1 MIQRILFLFVFVL
14 IVTHSFGQKVTI
26 SGHVKDKNN
35 GEVLIGANIYEKG
48 TSFGSSTNAYGFY
61 SLTISSGKHTLIY
74 SYMGYQVRK
83 IKLNLTQDTTINM
96 ELAPRTKEIKEV
108 VVSAR
113 KDNENV
119 VSTDVSMEKL
129 NSRTIKEIPVLMGEA
144 DMIKSLQLTPGV
156 KSVGSMSS
164 GMSIRGGARDQNLL
178 LLDEAPVYNAS
189 HLSGLFSV
197 FNNDAIKNVKLYKAN
212 IPARYG
218 GRLSSLL
225 DIRMNDGNSKKISGT
240 GGIGL
245 ISSSLTV
252 EGPIVKDKGSF
263 IVSGR
268 RTYMDVIVDLVR
280 DVSKNEEI
288 QRFPVHFY
296 DLNTKMNY
304 EINENNRIFAS
315 GYFGRDVFAYSLGNG
330 SSSNFDWGNY
340 TTTLRWNH
348 VFNQKLFSNFTFVAS
363 NYDYLL
369 KNEFSI
375 GEQDKKTFSF
385 TYDAFV
391 KDYSMKMDFNYYLN
405 ESNTIHFGGQSIFH
419 DFNTG
424 IVEGR
429 QDTMEFQHKL
439 PQIQSVESAIY
450 LSNEQEINQDLKLK
464 YGLRYSVLQNIGK
477 ATVNVVDDNYN
488 VTGEKHYKAGEVY
501 NTYHGLEPRVA
512 MTYVFSE
519 KHSVKA
525 SYSRTRQ
532 YMFVASNSRSG
543 NPLDIW
549 MSANPN
555 IEPQYGDQYSSG
567 YYRNFLDNKIE
578 TSLDIYYKTM
588 RNQVAFKAFA
598 EPQFNPDI
606 EEDLRFGKGR
616 AYGLELMLRKPD
628 GRLNGWISYSYSRS
642 ERKITDIQEDD
653 WFPSPYDRPH
663 DLSIVAMYD
672 ISERVSFSANWTY
685 KTGRPLNAPA
695 ARYEYGNLVL
705 PYYPGRN
712 QDRMP
717 DYHRLDLSVTIAGEQ
732 KPSKKF
738 HGEWVISVYNAYA
751 RKNADALFFEQENF
765 DSYKTQATR
774 VSYFTIFPSVSYKF
788 KF

>member
-1 MIQRILFLFVFVL
+1 MKQYLIILISLIL
-14 IVTHSFGQKVTI
+14 IVSTATAQKITI
-26 SGHVKDKNN
+26 SGYIKDKSN

-48 TSFGSSTNAYGFY
+48 TSIGASTNAYGFY
-61 SLTISSGKHTLIY
+61 SLTMPAGKHSLIF
-74 SYMGYQVRK
+74 SYMGYQS
-83 IKLNLTQDTTINM
+83 IKLSLNLSQDTTINM
-96 ELAPRTKEIKEV
+96 ELLPQTQEIEEV

-119 VSTDVSMEKL
+119 VSTDVSMQKL
-129 NSRTIKEIPVLMGEA
+129 NSQTIKKIPVLMGEA
-144 DMIKSLQLTPGV
+144 DMIKSLQLMPGV

-164 GMSIRGGARDQNLL
+164 GMSIRGGSRDQNLL

-225 DIRMNDGNSKKISGT
+225 DIRMNDGNSKRISGT

-245 ISSSLTV
+245 ISSRLTL
-252 EGPIVKDKGSF
+252 EGPVVKDKSSF
-263 IVSGR
+263 IISGR
-268 RTYMDVIVDLVR
+268 RTYMDVIVDLVK
-280 DVSKNEEI
+280 DVSKNKNI
-288 QRFPVHFY
+288 QRFPIHFY
-296 DLNTKMNY
+296 DLNAKFNY
-304 EINENNRIFAS
+304 EINTNNRIFAS
-315 GYFGRDVFAYSLGNG
+315 GYFGRDVFSYSLGN
-330 SSSNFDWGNY
+330 SSSSEFDWGNY

-348 VFNQKLFSNFTFVAS
+348 VFNQKLFSNVTLLAS

-369 KNEFSI
+369 DNEFTI
-375 GEQDKKTFSF
+375 GEDEKKKFAF

-391 KDYSMKMDFNYYLN
+391 KDYSVKMDFGYYLN
-405 ESNTIHFGGQSIFH
+405 ESNTIRFGAQSIYH

-424 IVEGR
+424 EVEGI
-429 QDTMEFQHKL
+429 QDTLDFQHKL
-439 PQIQSVESAIY
+439 PQVQSIESAIY
-450 LSNEQEINQDLKLK
+450 VSNEQKINQHLKLK
-464 YGLRYSVLQNIGK
+464 YGLRYSILQNIGK

-488 VTGEKHYKAGEVY
+488 VVGENHYEAGEIY
-501 NTYHGLEPRVA
+501 NTYHGLEPRFA
-512 MTYVFSE
+512 MTYVLSD
-519 KHSVKA
+519 KHSLKT

-555 IEPQYGDQYSSG
+555 IEPQYGDQYSAG
-567 YYRNFLDNKIE
+567 YYRNFFDNRIE
-578 TSLDIYYKTM
+578 TSLDVYYKTM
-588 RNQVAFKAFA
+588 RNQVAFEAFA

-616 AYGLELMLRKPD
+616 AYGLELMIRKPE
-628 GRLNGWISYSYSRS
+628 GRLSGWISYAYSRS
-642 ERKITDIQEDD
+642 ERKINDIQEKD
-653 WFPSPYDRPH
+653 WYPSPYDRPH

-672 ISERVSFSANWTY
+672 FSERVSLSANWTY

-765 DSYKTQATR
+765 DSYKTQATKI
-774 VSYFTIFPSVSYKF
+774 SYFTIFPSVSYKF
-788 KF
+788 NF